1 MLCQSETF
9 ITTALDDVNV
19 AELWHRAI
27 PKYLFRRRTK
37 LLQLFMDGAH
47 PVWNQPPEKNKFLL
61 FKISSFCPCCHALSS
76 SQNPLRRSDPPAMG
90 LAFCVRR
97 RRTWTFRTGERNVA
111 YNININ
117 SFSKNIFSLLK
128 GGGAGMEGCLNII
141 IESPKDISLES
152 GTFLLLQ
159 NLTNSPLLQSVL
171 AEDAVRCVVTLMT
184 SRFDLQKL
192 RSASRLLSKVK
203 DNIIVVL
210 AGPEEEPLAVDVLAQ
225 LPFLPPL
232 LWVPPSLNKVLHRAY
247 INN

>member
-1 MLCQSETF
+1 
-9 ITTALDDVNV
+9 
-19 AELWHRAI
+19 
-27 PKYLFRRRTK
+27 
-37 LLQLFMDGAH
+37 
-47 PVWNQPPEKNKFLL
+47 
-61 FKISSFCPCCHALSS
+61 
-76 SQNPLRRSDPPAMG
+76 MG

-97 RRTWTFRTGERNVA
+97 RRTWTFRAGERNVA
-111 YNININ
+111 YDIYIN
-117 SFSKNIFSLLK
+117 SFSKNKFSLLQ
-128 GGGAGMEGCLNII
+128 GVAAGMEGCLNII

-152 GTFLLLQ
+152 GTFLVLQ

-184 SRFDLQKL
+184 SSRFDLQKL

-203 DNIIVVL
+203 DNVIVVL